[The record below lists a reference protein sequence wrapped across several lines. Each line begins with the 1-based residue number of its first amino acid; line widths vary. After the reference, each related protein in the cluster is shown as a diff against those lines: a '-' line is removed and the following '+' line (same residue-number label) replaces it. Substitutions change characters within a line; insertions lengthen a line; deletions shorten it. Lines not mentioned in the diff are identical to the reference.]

1 MLAEDIRRAVANAL
15 AEDLNHQNAA
25 EGDITAS
32 LIPAQNRAEA
42 FVITREDCVFCGTDW
57 VKEVFAQ
64 VGGDIQVRFLVND
77 GDKVDAGAK
86 LFELSGQTRALLT
99 GERTALNFVQTLSA
113 VATTVAQYVAAI
125 KDSNTVLLDT
135 RKTIPGMRLA
145 QKYAVTCGGGQNHRV
160 GLYDAFLIKEN
171 HIAGCGSIANAV
183 NTAKQNFPGKPVEVE
198 VENLDEL
205 SQALAAGADIIML
218 DNFSIAQIEQAV
230 ALTEHKAKLE
240 VSGNMDISTIAQYA
254 ATGVDYISVGA
265 LTKNV
270 RAIDLSMRFS

>member
-183 NTAKQNFPGKPVEVE
+183 NTAKQNCPGKPVEVE